1 MIIYIGTT
9 GDDLIDAFD
18 PSSFMQEDAE
28 PFIDDLH
35 LGYRGGEGDDKIL
48 GGVKNEALMGDDGND
63 VLDGADGNDYLD
75 GGAGFDEICGGAGDD
90 MIVLKGYDEIDA
102 VRGGSGYDILDL
114 SDFQGG
120 SLLCD
125 LESFCWYVL
134 GIEDSKQFIE
144 GIELLLGSSGGDIF
158 TAGAEQA
165 VFYGGLGDDLLTG
178 GPDGDVEGG
187 DFLYGDDGNDTV
199 MIRSGQRTAEA
210 DGGEGIDLL
219 DLSRADGQSAKV
231 DLAAGTWSFN
241 APYASSGTAAGFEQL
256 RGTQL
261 DDWLAGSD
269 LNETI
274 FGSAGADVLLGRSGK
289 DCLFGEAGA
298 DDLRG
303 GKGNDSLTGGG
314 MADRLTGGEGRDWLG
329 GGSGRDIFIY
339 EKAGDSGPGT
349 GGRDLIVDFEAGGK
363 SGAYDRI
370 DLSRI
375 DARPGGGDNAFIF
388 VTGAF
393 TGVGQVRAVNSNGGT
408 LIQLNL
414 AGDKAPEMA
423 IELKGVSAEHI
434 SALDFI
440 L

>member
-1 MIIYIGTT
+1 MIIYLGTS

-18 PSSFMQEDAE
+18 PTSFLYEDAE

-35 LGYRGGEGDDKIL
+35 LGYRGGEGDDTIL

-63 VLDGADGNDYLD
+63 VLDGGDGNDYLD
-75 GGAGFDEICGGAGDD
+75 GGAGFDDICGGAGDD

-102 VRGGSGYDILDL
+102 IQGGWGYDILDL
-114 SDFQGG
+114 NEFQGG

-125 LESFCWYVL
+125 FEGFYWYVL
-134 GIEDSKQFIE
+134 GIEDSKQSID
-144 GIELLLGSSGGDIF
+144 GIELVLGSSGDDRF
-158 TAGAEQA
+158 TAGAEA
-165 VFYGGLGDDLLTG
+165 MVIYGGLGDDLLIG
-178 GPDGDVEGG
+178 GPDGDVEGR
-187 DFLYGDDGNDTV
+187 DCLYGDDGNDTV

-219 DLSRADGQSAKV
+219 DLSLADGQSAKV
-231 DLAAGTWSFN
+231 DLAAGTWNFN

-261 DDWLAGSD
+261 DDWLAGSG

-274 FGSAGADVLLGRSGK
+274 FGNSGADILLGRSGK

-303 GKGNDSLTGGG
+303 GKGNDSLSGGS
-314 MADRLTGGEGRDWLG
+314 MADRLTGGEGRDWLS
-329 GGSGRDIFIY
+329 GGSGRDVFIY
-339 EKAGDSGPGT
+339 EQGSDSGPGT
-349 GGRDLIVDFEAGGK
+349 ASRDLIIDFEAGGK

-375 DARPGGGDNAFIF
+375 DARPGGGDNAFTF

-393 TGVGQVRAVNSNGGT
+393 TGVGQIRAVSSNNGT

-414 AGDKAPEMA
+414 SGDKAPEMV